1 MTIEDKYLQA
11 FEWCFKNIKITETK
25 KKESLI
31 HVATKLGLDKLVEKL
46 IRKGIDINCQ
56 DDKKTTPLH
65 IAAHNGHI
73 DIAKQLLENK
83 ADVDSLDE
91 YELPPLYN
99 AIVNNHLEIVK
110 LFIQHGANVNLGQMS
125 SNTNLL
131 FHAMRKGHTEI
142 AKLLIDNGANVNAKL
157 RNSQGLYFTLEFPKR
172 IRIVKRR
179 IRIPFFQTILDIR
192 ITDIRIL
199 STRSVLLYLVFF
211 LFLFPET
218 FSPPKS

>member
-1 MTIEDKYLQA
+1 MAKLLLQNGA
-11 FEWCFKNIKITETK
+11 DVECQGYNTEI
-25 KKESLI
+25 SL
-31 HVATKLGLDKLVEKL
+31 LY
-46 IRKGIDINCQ
+46 N
-56 DDKKTTPLH
+56 
-65 IAAHNGHI
+65 AAKNGHFEMT
-73 DIAKQLLENK
+73 QLLLEHNASLTFK
-83 ADVDSLDE
+83 DKDGLTPYEIADVDCLDV

-110 LFIQHGANVNLGQMS
+110 LFIEHGAYVNLGHMS

-192 ITDIRIL
+192 ITDIRIF
-199 STRSVLLYLVFF
+199 T
-211 LFLFPET
+211 
-218 FSPPKS
+218 K

>member
-11 FEWCFKNIKITETK
+11 FDWCFKNIKITETK

-65 IAAHNGHI
+65 IAAYNGHI

-83 ADVDSLDE
+83 ADVDCLDE

-99 AIVNNHLEIVK
+99 AIVNNHLDIVK
-110 LFIQHGANVNLGQMS
+110 LLIQHGADVNL
-125 SNTNLL
+125 
-131 FHAMRKGHTEI
+131 
-142 AKLLIDNGANVNAKL
+142 GANVNAKL
-157 RNSQGLYFTLEFPKR
+157 RNSHGYLTNPQRPQRPQTPIW
-172 IRIVKRR
+172 IRLRFR
-179 IRIPFFQTILDIR
+179 
-192 ITDIRIL
+192 
-199 STRSVLLYLVFF
+199 
-211 LFLFPET
+211 
-218 FSPPKS
+218 